1 VSYLDQRLGERNVI
15 KLWWDRRRVIDEAT
29 DFDDA
34 IKDGVAQ
41 SELMICIN

>member
-15 KLWWDRRRVIDEAT
+15 KLWCDRHRVIDEAT

-34 IKDGVAQ
+34 IKDGVAR